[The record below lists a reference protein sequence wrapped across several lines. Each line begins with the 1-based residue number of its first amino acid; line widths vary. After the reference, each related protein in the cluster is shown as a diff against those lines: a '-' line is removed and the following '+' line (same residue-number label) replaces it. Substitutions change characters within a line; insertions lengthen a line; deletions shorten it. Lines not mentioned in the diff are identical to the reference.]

1 MGFFD
6 HSHALRAAAFACGLL
21 SFEAAALAGPAGLPY
36 GLTFS
41 TETAQPFGLS
51 VSPVDRGDLHIK
63 WSGVARRLED
73 ERVQLALCD
82 GDREHCASEAA
93 LKFLA
98 IVDSGRQHEGRARL
112 GQINR
117 AVNLAIRAVDD
128 FAQFGELDVWSSPL
142 VTFYRGAGD
151 CEDYA
156 IAKYV
161 ALSMAGI
168 AAEDLRIVVMTDTI
182 RHEGHAVAAVRL
194 DGHWLMLD
202 NMRMAMIEDSY
213 VRNYRPLFVIGENGV
228 MRYADMPVM
237 AAAPEQQAAPAVAF
251 NAELGPVAVSTK
263 LRSEAVDAL

>member
-21 SFEAAALAGPAGLPY
+21 SFGTGTLAGPAGLPY
-36 GLTFS
+36 GLTFP
-41 TETAQPFGLS
+41 TETGQPFGLS
-51 VSPVDRGDLHIK
+51 TFPVDRGDLHIK

-82 GDREHCASEAA
+82 GDREHCVSEAA

-98 IVDSGRQHEGRARL
+98 IVDSGRQHEGRARI

-117 AVNLAIRAVDD
+117 AINLSIRAVDD

-142 VTFYRGAGD
+142 ATFYRGAGD

-202 NMRMAMIEDSY
+202 NRRMAMVEDSD
-213 VRNYRPLFVIGENGV
+213 VRNYRPLFVIGQTGV
-228 MRYADMPVM
+228 MRYSDSPAM
-237 AAAPEQQAAPAVAF
+237 AAATVQATPVVAF
-251 NAELGPVAVSTK
+251 NSETGPIAASN
-263 LRSEAVDAL
+263 